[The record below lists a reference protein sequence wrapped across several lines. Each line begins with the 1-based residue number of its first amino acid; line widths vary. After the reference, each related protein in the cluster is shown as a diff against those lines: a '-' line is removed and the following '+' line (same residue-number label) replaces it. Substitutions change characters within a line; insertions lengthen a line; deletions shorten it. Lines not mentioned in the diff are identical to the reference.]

1 MAILIKQEL
10 EEPISVKHYNCQTI
24 PLYNISYNTPIH
36 QETIGII
43 GQAEMTNHIPQ
54 QIVHHHLTLWYQ
66 IQHNSHM
73 PQTMQMNLQD
83 LQHLQTPHLT
93 EEQPLHKKNLMEMM
107 LKLPGGNTDITEENT
122 EDLPENQS
130 EGIEDM

>member
-1 MAILIKQEL
+1 
-10 EEPISVKHYNCQTI
+10 
-24 PLYNISYNTPIH
+24 
-36 QETIGII
+36 
-43 GQAEMTNHIPQ
+43 MTSQIPQ
-54 QIVHHHLTLWYQ
+54 QLVHHRKTTWYL
-66 IQHNSHM
+66 IQHHSHKL
-73 PQTMQMNLQD
+73 QTMQMNLQD